1 MARYQWFDAETQT
14 MTVILIPKDGPC
26 YISTRR
32 GGRLAHAGRISRS
45 GAERA
50 VRNYGFQQVD
60 DGDTYH
66 RSRRVVHPATDEE
79 FMVAAHEALA
89 QYSAAVRRL
98 ARC

>member
-14 MTVILIPKDGPC
+14 VTTIIMPREGHC

-32 GGRLAHAGRISRS
+32 GGRLAHAGRISRR

-50 VRNYGFQQVD
+50 VHNYGFQRID

-66 RSRRVVHPATDEE
+66 RSRGAADEE
-79 FMVAAHEALA
+79 FMVASHEALA